1 MPMKVTIR
9 VVTKMRRIMV
19 KVMMEMHDADEVMVM
34 VTMTKMSRW

>member
-19 KVMMEMHDADEVMVM
+19 KVMVM

>member
-1 MPMKVTIR
+1 MKVTIR

-19 KVMMEMHDADEVMVM
+19 KVMVM

>member
-1 MPMKVTIR
+1 MKVTIR